1 MFVDENELVRNMSGD
16 EPLKIIENLY
26 NYVTKRDLSELTRL
40 LDLDLTGAKFAAAFN
55 FLCTQNKIKC
65 RIIYGV
71 TKMRQSYLP
80 GLKFFCFFFPRLI
93 FRLRF
98 YAGDFIKCKY
108 RS

>member
-16 EPLKIIENLY
+16 DPLKIIENIY
-26 NYVTKRDLSELTRL
+26 NYVTKRELSELTRL

-55 FLCTQNKIKC
+55 FLCAQNKIKC

-80 GLKFFCFFFPRLI
+80 GLTFLLFSL
-93 FRLRF
+93 
-98 YAGDFIKCKY
+98 
-108 RS
+108 

>member
-1 MFVDENELVRNMSGD
+1 MSGD
-16 EPLKIIENLY
+16 DPLKIIENLY

-65 RIIYGV
+65 RTVYGV

-80 GLKFFCFFFPRLI
+80 GLKVFSLGF
-93 FRLRF
+93 
-98 YAGDFIKCKY
+98 
-108 RS
+108 